1 MKKEIEEIK
10 KIQNESGDVTVSENV
25 IATVV
30 KNTVSEIEGV
40 KAIIGEEPVG
50 NSVIEIISSKTKK
63 KEKGIKVD
71 IKGKA
76 ELAIEIYVVLKYGTN
91 VIEVA
96 KNIQEK
102 VKETVES
109 VIGMHVKDI
118 DVFVDRIDAE

>member
-1 MKKEIEEIK
+1 MKKDIEETK
-10 KIQNESGDVTVSENV
+10 KFENETGDVTVSESV

-30 KNTVSEIEGV
+30 KNTVVEIEGV
-40 KAIIGEEPVG
+40 KSIVGEEPVG
-50 NSVIEIISSKTKK
+50 NSVIEIISNKTKK

-71 IKGKA
+71 IKGKG
-76 ELAIEIYVVLKYGTN
+76 ELVIEISVILKYGTN

-109 VIGMHVKDI
+109 LIGMHVKDI
-118 DVFVDRIDAE
+118 DVLVDQISAE

>member
-1 MKKEIEEIK
+1 MKKDIEETK
-10 KIQNESGDVTVSENV
+10 KFENETGDVTVSESV

-30 KNTVSEIEGV
+30 KNTVVEIEGV
-40 KAIIGEEPVG
+40 KSIVGEEPVG
-50 NSVIEIISSKTKK
+50 NSVIEIISNKTKK

-76 ELAIEIYVVLKYGTN
+76 ELAIEIAVVLKYGTN

-109 VIGMHVKDI
+109 LIGMHVKDI
-118 DVFVDRIDAE
+118 DVLVDQIAAE